1 MKPTTWWKLDP
12 RGADAY
18 SVTPTLSPANP
29 WRRRRRRVYSK
40 LLFTRFLF
48 RGVVRHKHTPTLIAG
63 REYFYSYAK
72 TFANVKFSI
81 CTGKERVFSVKGCVL
96 SKQVVN
102 LTLAS
107 LCVRV
112 KVLPSSDQ
120 HAHTPAPVSLR
131 PLQISET
138 TRNARPRATTAAR
151 PFKLGRRRCSCP

>member
-1 MKPTTWWKLDP
+1 M
-12 RGADAY
+12 
-18 SVTPTLSPANP
+18 
-29 WRRRRRRVYSK
+29 
-40 LLFTRFLF
+40 
-48 RGVVRHKHTPTLIAG
+48 
-63 REYFYSYAK
+63 SYAK

-120 HAHTPAPVSLR
+120 VCQNLIPPG
-131 PLQISET
+131 
-138 TRNARPRATTAAR
+138 TRFVAGLCVPGRGPRCVMLVPHVRWRTGA
-151 PFKLGRRRCSCP
+151 

>member
-1 MKPTTWWKLDP
+1 M
-12 RGADAY
+12 GM
-18 SVTPTLSPANP
+18 
-29 WRRRRRRVYSK
+29 
-40 LLFTRFLF
+40 
-48 RGVVRHKHTPTLIAG
+48 LIAG

-120 HAHTPAPVSLR
+120 IADTCNSPVVSCETAGPEKLR
-131 PLQISET
+131 SSFAVAELP
-138 TRNARPRATTAAR
+138 PCV
-151 PFKLGRRRCSCP
+151 G